1 MLNINKLCA
10 QACALTFLATAPA
23 AMAAE
28 LSETGQFLDGVA
40 AIVNEGVV
48 LKSQLRE
55 QTEMI
60 IARAGKTNPP
70 MQLPPPNIL
79 REQLLERLIVTE
91 IQLQRA
97 DRIGLQ
103 VSDQMLNQAIG
114 RIAAQQGI
122 AFEDMPAAL
131 AADGIEYPAFRRE
144 MRDEL
149 TLDQL
154 RRIDVGQRIR
164 VSPREIQQCI
174 ADLEGNVAI
183 NSDYNLSHILISMPE
198 SASAEQIEDAQAKAN
213 DVYKQLQDGANFG
226 EMAIRYSDAQTS
238 LDGGSLGWMKGEQLP
253 TNYTDVVV
261 DLQEGDVSE
270 PFRTSSSFHIVKVNE
285 MRSAIQRSEIDQV
298 NVRHILVTPN
308 EIIDDETAKQ
318 RLEDA
323 IKRIAEGED
332 FGEIAKLLSD
342 DPGSAN
348 NGGEMGWTGPG
359 TFVAEFDKVVAD
371 SEIGTVSEPFHS
383 PFGWHILEV
392 LDRRVYDNTE
402 DLKETN
408 CDGRIRN
415 SKMEEES
422 QLWIRRLR
430 DEAFVDLR
438 V

>member
-1 MLNINKLCA
+1 VLKINKLCA
-10 QACALTFLATAPA
+10 HACALAFLATATA
-23 AMAAE
+23 VVAEE

-40 AIVNEGVV
+40 AIVSEGVV

-79 REQLLERLIVTE
+79 REQLLERLIMTE

-97 DRIGLQ
+97 ERIGIQ
-103 VSDQMLNQAIG
+103 VSDQMLNSAIG
-114 RIAAQQGI
+114 RVAAQQGI
-122 AFEDMPAAL
+122 AFEDMPAVL
-131 AADGIEYPAFRRE
+131 AADGVGYATFRRE

-154 RRIDVGQRIR
+154 RRIDVGQRIS
-164 VSPREIQQCI
+164 VSPREIQQCP
-174 ADLEGNVAI
+174 DF
-183 NSDYNLSHILISMPE
+183 NLSHILISMPE
-198 SASAEQIEDAQAKAN
+198 SASTVQIEDAKAKAN
-213 DVYKQLQDGANFG
+213 DIYQQLQDGENFS

-238 LDGGSLGWMKGEQLP
+238 LDGGSLGWMKGDQLP
-253 TNYTDVVV
+253 TLYTDVVV
-261 DLQEGDVSE
+261 EMLEGEVSK
-270 PFRTSSSFHIVKVNE
+270 PFRSSSSFHIVKINE
-285 MRSAIQRSEIDQV
+285 MRSAIERSEIDQV
-298 NVRHILVTPN
+298 SVRHILITPN

-323 IKRIAEGED
+323 VARIAEGEE

-348 NGGEMGWTGPG
+348 DGGEMGWTGPG
-359 TFVAEFDKVVAD
+359 TFVEEFDDVVAAT
-371 SEIGTVSEPFHS
+371 EIGAISEPFRS

-402 DLKETN
+402 DLKEGN

>member
-1 MLNINKLCA
+1 
-10 QACALTFLATAPA
+10 
-23 AMAAE
+23 MAAE
-28 LSETGQFLDGVA
+28 LSGTGQFVDGIA

-70 MQLPPPNIL
+70 MKLPPPNIL
-79 REQLLERLIVTE
+79 REELLERLILTE

-131 AADGIEYPAFRRE
+131 AADGVQYQVFRRE
-144 MRDEL
+144 LRDEL

-174 ADLEGNVAI
+174 ANLEGNVAI

-213 DVYKQLQDGANFG
+213 DVHKQLQDGANFS

-238 LDGGSLGWMKGEQLP
+238 LEGGSLGWMKGEQLP
-253 TNYTDVVV
+253 TMYTDVVIEM
-261 DLQEGDVSE
+261 QEGEVSE

-298 NVRHILVTPN
+298 NVRHMLITPN

-323 IKRIAEGED
+323 LKRIGEGED

-371 SEIGTVSEPFHS
+371 SEIGVVSQPFHS

-402 DLKETN
+402 DLKESN